1 MVSAKTTPTKKAAP
15 RGKGESG
22 LDARIVLV
30 TVRTLSEGR
39 RMARTVVK
47 KRLAACVNI
56 LLSPVNSIYRWKE
69 KVEVAHEY
77 CLIIKTTGQCYP
89 ELEKEIVK
97 LHSYDVPE
105 IVALP
110 ISAGLPAYLTW
121 LRASVN

>member
-1 MVSAKTTPTKKAAP
+1 MVSTKTPTKKPAP

-22 LDARIVLV
+22 LDASIVLV
-30 TVRTLSEGR
+30 TVPTLSEGR
-39 RMARTVVK
+39 RLARTVVK

-69 KVEVAHEY
+69 NVEVTHEY
-77 CLIIKTTGQCYP
+77 YLIIKTTDQCYV

-110 ISAGLPAYLTW
+110 ISAGLPAYLRW

>member
-1 MVSAKTTPTKKAAP
+1 MVSTKTLTKRAAS
-15 RGKGESG
+15 RGKEETD
-22 LDARIVLV
+22 LDGRIVLV
-30 TVRTLSEGR
+30 TVRSLSEGR
-39 RMARTVVK
+39 RLARTVVK

-69 KVEVAHEY
+69 KVEVTHEY
-77 CLIIKTTGQCYP
+77 YLIIKTTDRCYP

-110 ISAGLPAYLTW
+110 ISAGLPDYLTW
-121 LRASVN
+121 LRASVS

>member
-1 MVSAKTTPTKKAAP
+1 MVSTTALSKKTAP
-15 RGKGESG
+15 RGKADAG
-22 LDARIVLV
+22 LDGRIVLV

-39 RMARTVVK
+39 RLARTVVK

-69 KVEVAHEY
+69 KVEVTHEY
-77 CLIIKTTGQCYP
+77 YLIIKTTDRCYP
-89 ELEKEIVK
+89 ELEREIVK

-110 ISAGLPAYLTW
+110 ISAGLPEYLMW
-121 LRASVN
+121 LRASVG

>member
-1 MVSAKTTPTKKAAP
+1 MISTKIPTKKAAP
-15 RGKGESG
+15 RGKGETG

-39 RMARTVVK
+39 RLARTIVK

-56 LLSPVNSIYRWKE
+56 LLSPVNSIYRWE
-69 KVEVAHEY
+69 ENVEVTHEY
-77 CLIIKTTGQCYP
+77 YLIIKTTDRCYA
-89 ELEKEIVK
+89 ELEREIVK

-110 ISAGLPAYLTW
+110 ISAGLPEYLRW
-121 LRASVN
+121 LRASVR

>member
-1 MVSAKTTPTKKAAP
+1 MVSTTALSKKTAP
-15 RGKGESG
+15 RGKADAG
-22 LDARIVLV
+22 LDGRIVLV

-39 RMARTVVK
+39 RLARTVVK

-69 KVEVAHEY
+69 KVEVTHEY
-77 CLIIKTTGQCYP
+77 YLIIKTTDRCYP
-89 ELEKEIVK
+89 ELEREIVK

-110 ISAGLPAYLTW
+110 ISAGLPEYLTW
-121 LRASVN
+121 LRAAVS

>member
-1 MVSAKTTPTKKAAP
+1 MKSVKTSVKETAANGTLRP
-15 RGKGESG
+15 E

-39 RMARTVVK
+39 RIARSLVK

-56 LLSPVNSIYRWKE
+56 LLSPVNSIYRWQD
-69 KVEVAHEY
+69 KVEVTHEY
-77 CLIIKTTGQCYP
+77 FLVVKTTAQRYA

-97 LHSYDVPE
+97 VHSYDVPE

-110 ISAGLPAYLTW
+110 IATGLPEYLVW
-121 LRASVN
+121 LQASVA

>member
-1 MVSAKTTPTKKAAP
+1 MVSTTALSKKTASL
-15 RGKGESG
+15 GKGETG
-22 LDARIVLV
+22 LDGRIVLV

-39 RMARTVVK
+39 RLARTVVK

-69 KVEVAHEY
+69 KVEVTHEY
-77 CLIIKTTGQCYP
+77 YLIIKTTDRCYP
-89 ELEKEIVK
+89 ELEREIVK

-110 ISAGLPAYLTW
+110 ISAGLPEYPTW
-121 LRASVN
+121 LRASVS

>member
-1 MVSAKTTPTKKAAP
+1 MVSTMALRKKTAS
-15 RGKGESG
+15 RGKGETG
-22 LDARIVLV
+22 LDGRIVLV

-39 RMARTVVK
+39 RLARTVVK

-69 KVEVAHEY
+69 KVEVTHEY
-77 CLIIKTTGQCYP
+77 YLIIKTTDRCYP
-89 ELEKEIVK
+89 ELEREVVK

-110 ISAGLPAYLTW
+110 ISAGLPEYLTW
-121 LRASVN
+121 LRASVT

>member
-1 MVSAKTTPTKKAAP
+1 MVSTTALSKKTAS
-15 RGKGESG
+15 RGKAETG
-22 LDARIVLV
+22 LDGRIVLV

-39 RMARTVVK
+39 RLARTVVK

-69 KVEVAHEY
+69 KVEVTHEY
-77 CLIIKTTGQCYP
+77 YLIIKTTDGCYP
-89 ELEKEIVK
+89 ELEREIVK

-110 ISAGLPAYLTW
+110 ISAGLPEYLTW
-121 LRASVN
+121 LRASVS

>member
-1 MVSAKTTPTKKAAP
+1 MVSTTALSKKTASL
-15 RGKGESG
+15 GKGETG
-22 LDARIVLV
+22 LDGKIVLV

-39 RMARTVVK
+39 RLARTVVK

-69 KVEVAHEY
+69 KVEVTHEY
-77 CLIIKTTGQCYP
+77 YLIIKTTDRCYP
-89 ELEKEIVK
+89 ELEREIVK

-110 ISAGLPAYLTW
+110 ISAGLPEYLTW
-121 LRASVN
+121 LRASVS